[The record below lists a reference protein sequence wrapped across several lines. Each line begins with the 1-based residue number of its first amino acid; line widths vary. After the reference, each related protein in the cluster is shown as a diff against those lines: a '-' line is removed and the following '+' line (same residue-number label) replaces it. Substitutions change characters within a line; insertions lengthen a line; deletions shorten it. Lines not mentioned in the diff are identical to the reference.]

1 MEKSAPR
8 SRFTVVCVMSPS
20 ERIRKLMFWAL
31 AGIWNALEVIVP
43 LVEA

>member
-1 MEKSAPR
+1 VTCAEPL
-8 SRFTVVCVMSPS
+8 S
-20 ERIRKLMFWAL
+20 ERIRQLMFWAL